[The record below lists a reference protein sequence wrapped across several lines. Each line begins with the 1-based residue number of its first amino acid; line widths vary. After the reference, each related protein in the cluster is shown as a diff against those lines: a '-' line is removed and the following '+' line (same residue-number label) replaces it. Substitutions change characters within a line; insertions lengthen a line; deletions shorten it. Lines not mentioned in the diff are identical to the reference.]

1 MIAHPEKRQPH
12 EQAQR
17 SEDHESAAP
26 AYVKKRER
34 GRRRS
39 DERSET
45 ARRVM
50 KCERP
55 AARFRIVARQ
65 NARAERMLWTGAG
78 IDGDPR
84 RNQLRIAADEVLQHR
99 R

>member
-1 MIAHPEKRQPH
+1 MIADPEQRQSH

-17 SEDHESAAP
+17 SEDHKSAAP
-26 AYVKKRER
+26 AHVKKREGR
-34 GRRRS
+34 RRRS

-50 KCERP
+50 KRERP
-55 AARFRIVARQ
+55 TASFGIVARE
-65 NARAERMLWTGAG
+65 NARAEWMLRTGAG
-78 IDGDPR
+78 IDGDAR
-84 RNQLRIAADEVLQHR
+84 RNQLRVAADEVLQHR